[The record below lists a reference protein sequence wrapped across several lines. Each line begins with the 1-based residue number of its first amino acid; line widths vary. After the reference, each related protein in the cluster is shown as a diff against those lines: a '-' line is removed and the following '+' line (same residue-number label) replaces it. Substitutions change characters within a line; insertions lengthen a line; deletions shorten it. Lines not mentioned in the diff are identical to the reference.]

1 MKKILISTLPLMIT
15 CLMAAA
21 QFNIDSVLSSVG
33 KNNMTLIAHK
43 QYREAKN
50 LEYKTGLAPANP
62 TIGFDYMIGNP
73 SNAGN
78 QTDIIVNQTFDFPTT
93 YAKKKQLSREQI
105 AQSEYQVEA
114 IRKDVLLEAQL
125 ICIELIYRNKL
136 QSELISRK
144 NKTEKWLNDFQIRL
158 GKGEG
163 NVLDVNKAKLQLI
176 EINAS
181 FQENLS
187 WINQLN
193 QKLTELNGG
202 KQIDISG
209 LSYELPDHIPNFE
222 TLEKDIEVKDP
233 IRKFLEQ
240 EKVIGQKEIELAK
253 SLALPK
259 LETGYHYQAIL
270 GQRFNGVHLGLSIPL
285 WESKNTV
292 KTKNAELTL
301 HESNLQNHIN
311 EHYYHIK
318 QNYERVENLKI
329 TLNEY
334 SRLFSSINS
343 VELLDKALSLGHI
356 STIEYYVEV
365 NFYYE
370 ALKNYLKTEMEYYK
384 AIAELYKYHL

>member
-1 MKKILISTLPLMIT
+1 MKKILFSTLPLMIT

-21 QFNIDSVLSSVG
+21 QFNIDSVLSSVE
-33 KNNMTLIAHK
+33 KNNMTLIANKH
-43 QYREAKN
+43 YREAKN

-78 QTDIIVNQTFDFPTT
+78 QTDIIVNQAFDFPTT

-114 IRKDVLLEAQL
+114 IRKEILLETQL

-136 QSELISRK
+136 LSELLSGKI
-144 NKTEKWLNDFQIRL
+144 KTENWLNDFQTRL

-209 LSYELPDHIPNFE
+209 LSYELPDHIPDFE

-233 IRKFLEQ
+233 VRKYLEQ
-240 EKVIGQKEIELAK
+240 EKIVGQKEIELAK
-253 SLALPK
+253 SQALPK
-259 LETGYHYQAIL
+259 VETGYHYQAIL

-285 WESKNTV
+285 WENKNTV
-292 KTKNAELTL
+292 KTKIAELTV

-334 SRLFSSINS
+334 KRLFSSINS
-343 VELLDKALSLGHI
+343 VEMLDKALSLGHI